1 MVDLN
6 KVNSLFQI
14 FRQVVLM
21 DPYLV
26 LLLLNIFIN
35 DLFLFIKGFNLHN
48 FANNHIKLHKPYKTL
63 ESELN

>member
-21 DPYLV
+21 VLV
-26 LLLLNIFIN
+26 LLLNIFIN
-35 DLFLFIKGFNLHN
+35 DLYLFIKGFDLHN
-48 FANNHIKLHKPYKTL
+48 FTNNHIKLHKPYKTL